1 MKLKF
6 KGSRLAIAAVGIAAF
21 GAASAASLGGLT
33 STSVG
38 SNDTVVAACD
48 TDGVSIAYTTSYSA
62 TASQYQVTA
71 VTLSGIAATCA
82 NQTAAV
88 TVKGAGG
95 TALASGSLT
104 VTGTSAAITLSAP
117 VSAQSLVGASV
128 IISG

>member
-1 MKLKF
+1 MKMKF
-6 KGSRLAIAAVGIAAF
+6 KSSRLAFAAF
-21 GAASAASLGGLT
+21 GVAVVGAASAASLGGLT
-33 STSVG
+33 STGVG
-38 SNDTVVAACD
+38 SNDVVVAACD
-48 TDGVSIAYTTSYSA
+48 SDGVSIAYTTSYSA

-71 VTLSGIAATCA
+71 VTLSGIAVGCA

-104 VTGTSAAITLSAP
+104 VTGVSHAITLSVP

-128 IISG
+128 VISG